1 MEQNSYGYPQSKNI
15 SYYNSNNS
23 RNQFKSNNTVINL
36 VNIIYDNEFVSLIN
50 ELSSSLKDCFKLLNK
65 LLNNIKEI
73 SSTLNNQTLYCKCL
87 LKDFIMLNKKIKNEK
102 LLQIMDRLDIIDN
115 NRNLMENNISFMN
128 VNITSFLVHAK
139 TLFKKMKAARND
151 KLNNIQNL
159 NKINSVNNS
168 KQANSNNLYNN
179 NINFNNYNN
188 HNYNNKHSSLSK
200 LIKNKRNYSSFD
212 NMRYKE
218 RNLNTLQNYNSL
230 SYKRNKSFKNKSE
243 NLFINSSDDINNN
256 VYLDNDISE
265 RQKTISFNLRRF
277 MFNNN
282 KVNNILDNSSLK
294 KENKINNSNNLLFN
308 YCSLIN
314 NSKTKNN
321 RKKVNNGN
329 MQSLKNINSFKNDSR
344 INKYL
349 NNNIYENRNNNINIS
364 NKKRINFNYNS
375 IDNINKI
382 IKNDLDNSDSL
393 KLVDNKNNINSILAT
408 KIIEYFTLIKNQEKN
423 QIKIEKT
430 KNYLMN
436 ISLNIINKNGLN
448 KDVSKEKHINSLK
461 HNILKNVKVSD
472 NIYKDMNL
480 NSINKKNIVRN
491 INSSYG
497 IKVNNSINKSN
508 KIEKK
513 ENNNNIIEMLNKEL
527 NKKNE
532 YIKRIKYIIENR
544 HKYGVVKAQNFEII
558 QKRKIIIAIN
568 KEINITYISE
578 LNNNKIIEELKKEIE
593 ELKKSNINESN
604 KNYKY
609 KYELIQE
616 EINKKNNE
624 IKNLNNKLDELMKNN
639 NSLMNKLDTINIT
652 KNNLEQEKTNLLIKI
667 KKMEEINQDK
677 KIIITNTDEEP
688 IENISDIIESS
699 ENEREKNLA
708 EENNKLQEKINK
720 LQSELN
726 DKILNENDKNK
737 KLSRNALNNEY
748 ENCIEFEPKD
758 KIKKGKNNIDN
769 NYDELKKKEDL
780 IEKLQ
785 NKINEYEKN
794 KNIIYNKKDGY
805 IILSEKGY
813 KSLKWFLLTKKEL
826 INNINYQN
834 IFWVDKEHVN
844 EELIK
849 TANLEISE
857 DQKIMM
863 NYLRKLEGKENE
875 ISKLNL
881 KIKNMEKY
889 MNIMNINYSNNGN
902 ARSKSLSNKYLDNS
916 NKISE
921 EIENFDFD

>member
-1 MEQNSYGYPQSKNI
+1 MKQNSYAYPQSKNI

-50 ELSSSLKDCFKLLNK
+50 ELSSSLRDCFKLLNK
-65 LLNNIKEI
+65 LLNNVKEI
-73 SSTLNNQTLYCKCL
+73 STTLNNQTLYCKCL

-115 NRNLMENNISFMN
+115 NRNLMDNNISFMN

-139 TLFKKMKAARND
+139 DLFKKMKVARND

-159 NKINSVNNS
+159 NKINSVSCS
-168 KQANSNNLYNN
+168 KHTNNNLYKSNF
-179 NINFNNYNN
+179 NFNNYNN
-188 HNYNNKHSSLSK
+188 NSKHCSLSK

-218 RNLNTLQNYNSL
+218 KNINTLQNYNSL
-230 SYKRNKSFKNKSE
+230 SHKKNKSFKNISE
-243 NLFINSSDDINNN
+243 NLLINSSDDINNN
-256 VYLDNDISE
+256 VYLDKGRDLSE

-282 KVNNILDNSSLK
+282 KINNLLDNSSLK

-308 YCSLIN
+308 YCSLVN
-314 NSKTKNN
+314 NPKAKNN

-329 MQSLKNINSFKNDSR
+329 VQSLKNINSFKNDSR
-344 INKYL
+344 FNNFL
-349 NNNIYENRNNNINIS
+349 NNNLYEIRNNESNIN

-375 IDNINKI
+375 IDKINKI
-382 IKNDLDNSDSL
+382 IKKDLDNSDSL
-393 KLVDNKNNINSILAT
+393 KIIENKNNVNSILAT

-436 ISLNIINKNGLN
+436 ISLNIINQNGLN
-448 KDVSKEKHINSLK
+448 KNISKERHITSLK
-461 HNILKNVKVSD
+461 HNFIKNEKLLG
-472 NIYKDMNL
+472 KDINSNS
-480 NSINKKNIVRN
+480 NSINKKNIMRN

-497 IKVNNSINKSN
+497 IRVNDSVNKSN

-532 YIKRIKYIIENR
+532 YIKRIKYILENR
-544 HKYGVVKAQNFEII
+544 YKFGIIKAQNFEII
-558 QKRKIIIAIN
+558 QKRKLLISIK
-568 KEINITYISE
+568 KEINITYIRDSK
-578 LNNNKIIEELKKEIE
+578 NDKIIEELKNEIK
-593 ELKKSNINESN
+593 ELKKINTNDNN

-616 EINKKNNE
+616 EMNTKNNE
-624 IKNLNNKLDELMKNN
+624 IKNLNNKLDELTKNN
-639 NSLMNKLDTINIT
+639 NSLMNKLDTINIA
-652 KNNLEQEKTNLLIKI
+652 KNNLEQEKTNLIIKI

-688 IENISDIIESS
+688 IENFSDIIESS

-748 ENCIEFEPKD
+748 ENCIEFDPKD
-758 KIKKGKNNIDN
+758 KIKKGKNDTNN
-769 NYDELKKKEDL
+769 NYNELKLKEDL

-785 NKINEYEKN
+785 NKIKEYEKN

-805 IILSEKGY
+805 IILSEKNY
-813 KSLKWFLLTKKEL
+813 KTLKWFLITKKEL
-826 INNINYQN
+826 INSINYEN

-849 TANLEISE
+849 TSNSDISDDE
-857 DQKIMM
+857 KIML
-863 NYLRKLEGKENE
+863 NYLRKLEEKENE

-881 KIKNMEKY
+881 KIKNLEKN
-889 MNIMNINYSNNGN
+889 MNMMNINSYFGN
-902 ARSKSLSNKYLDNS
+902 PGNKSLGIKYLDN
-916 NKISE
+916 NDKISE
-921 EIENFDFD
+921 ENENFDFD